1 MEAGVLIPIIVL
13 NAANHPEG
21 LEWAVFSAL
30 VVSGR
35 ATILQARPVGPIGAG
50 YPLYMGTSGA
60 FIGVSTEA
68 VAAGGLSL
76 LATLVVVRARA
87 PSDRLGAHRYSP
99 PFLRAAPPRRIP
111 VDVTW
116 VR

>member
-1 MEAGVLIPIIVL
+1 MAIGWAQEIHDHPHY
-13 NAANHPEG
+13 AASSRI
-21 LEWAVFSAL
+21 FSAL
-30 VVSGR
+30 VVSGL

-76 LATLVVVRARA
+76 LATLVVV
-87 PSDRLGAHRYSP
+87 SGACS
-99 PFLRAAPPRRIP
+99 F
-111 VDVTW
+111 
-116 VR
+116 